1 MLSLLAVSLRIGY
14 VQSVSLLSSIA
25 SLRHQLHLLL
35 ESINGRL
42 HLITIHLRSN
52 LRCSRN
58 PLFVAIIIHTLHV
71 PSLAQG
77 KKRGRMILS
86 QEHQVLLHPVL
97 VVQQDSTLCHILDVC
112 DRVISDR
119 GSSMCR
125 FQGLIERTLAAT
137 NIVPYLVGS
146 SAIPATER
154 NIMAIHITHILISI
168 FAHHASL
175 IAITENLLGSRIRC
189 IPEVVSLGY
198 ILILNIL
205 YQFVGIFLKV

>member
-1 MLSLLAVSLRIGY
+1 
-14 VQSVSLLSSIA
+14 
-25 SLRHQLHLLL
+25 
-35 ESINGRL
+35 
-42 HLITIHLRSN
+42 
-52 LRCSRN
+52 
-58 PLFVAIIIHTLHV
+58 
-71 PSLAQG
+71 
-77 KKRGRMILS
+77 MILS

-97 VVQQDSTLCHILDVC
+97 VVQQDSTLCHVLYVC

-125 FQGLIERTLAAT
+125 LQCLIERTIAAT

-168 FAHHASL
+168 FAHHTSL
-175 IAITENLLGSRIRC
+175 ITITENLLGSRIRC
-189 IPEVVSLGY
+189 IPEVVSLVY

-205 YQFVGIFLKV
+205 YQFVGSFLKV